1 MQCCSR
7 LRDTRIPSLSRL
19 SSRLFYASSFTIT
32 IQDTHHHT
40 TQDISNVTRPDMLG
54 KYELLSKL
62 ATGGMAEVYLARE
75 RGLAGMERFVVIK
88 RILPH
93 LAQHPSFV
101 EMFLREGR
109 LIARLNHPNIVQI
122 YELGADAGQQYF
134 LALEYIPGITLR
146 ELQVLA
152 NKRGEMLPEEVVLAI
167 GMQTAAGL
175 EAAHAMKDNERN
187 PLGLVHRDVTPHN
200 LMCMESGLIKLLDF
214 GIAKA
219 TQGQSEATYS
229 GDLKGKFSYMSPEQA
244 LQQPLDARSDIFSLG
259 IVLWESLTGRR
270 LFKRASQLEML
281 QAISTGDAPSP
292 DMWRSGLGQGTV
304 NAIMKALATDPADRF
319 QSAREF
325 RQALMDAAEQAG
337 LQATQDRVHRFV
349 HGVARERLEER
360 AQAVKA
366 ASELDELSEHQ
377 RHRLLHETSSGIFDP
392 GGGEDEELPTIVER
406 PSGKTQSSSS
416 FGARPFQGE
425 EPPQLDDPEPPTV
438 VRAAPLPETLPAP
451 RASVSRKIIGAVFL
465 TTVLGMIA
473 GFVAIQM
480 DLFAP
485 SYSHPP
491 ITLVWAPIVDP
502 EVLEVEMRPLHDHLS
517 RELEREVRFEV
528 APSYEEAARRLTSG
542 EAEYAILPPLL
553 YVKTSRNAPQIMPIA
568 IKEFDGSMTSDGL
581 LLVSAGIRAGDINA
595 LRGKKFCL
603 TDRSST
609 TGNFLPRAYLRDQ
622 GEDPDEF
629 IEEIIWSGDHL
640 QLLRDLSDGK
650 CDVGATHSGAFIAAD
665 KFGVPVSKLR
675 TFAITGHVPQ
685 DVVCASA
692 TPSEQEREAMREVLM
707 AIKPEELFG
716 SEYLGETQRIT
727 GFVEASD
734 DLYKQLRKAL
744 DAEVAKK

>member
-1 MQCCSR
+1 M
-7 LRDTRIPSLSRL
+7 
-19 SSRLFYASSFTIT
+19 
-32 IQDTHHHT
+32 
-40 TQDISNVTRPDMLG
+40 TRPDMLG
-54 KYELLSKL
+54 KYELISKL

-93 LAQHPSFV
+93 LAQHQSFV
-101 EMFLREGR
+101 DMFLREGR

-134 LALEYIPGITLR
+134 MALEYIPGITLR

-152 NKRGEMLPEEVVLAI
+152 NKHGQTLPEEVVLSI

-175 EAAHAMKDNERN
+175 AAAHAMKDTEQN

-200 LMCMESGLIKLLDF
+200 LMCMSSGLIKLLDF

-244 LQQPLDARSDIFSLG
+244 LQKPLDARSDIFSLG

-292 DMWRSGLGQGTV
+292 DMWRSGLCSGTV
-304 NAIMKALATDPADRF
+304 KAIMKALATNPDDRF
-319 QSAREF
+319 QSAQEL
-325 RQALMDAAEQAG
+325 RQALKQAADEAG
-337 LQATQDRVHRFV
+337 LQPTQEKVEQFV
-349 HGVARERLEER
+349 KQVASERLHER

-366 ASELDELSEHQ
+366 ASEFDELSEHQ
-377 RHRLLHETSSGIFDP
+377 RHRLLHETSSGIYDP
-392 GGGEDEELPTIVER
+392 GYEQDQDLPTIVER
-406 PSGKTQSSSS
+406 PSGKTQPSHSGS
-416 FGARPFQGE
+416 FGARAFSLQEEGFTPE
-425 EPPQLDDPEPPTV
+425 EPATQ
-438 VRAAPLPETLPAP
+438 VRAAPLLETLPQPKSYTRRIVAG
-451 RASVSRKIIGAVFL
+451 AFIIAL
-465 TTVLGMIA
+465 LGITL
-473 GFVAIQM
+473 GVVATQT

-485 SYSHPP
+485 SYSAPP
-491 ITLVWAPIVDP
+491 VTMIWAPIVDP
-502 EVLEVEMRPLHDHLS
+502 GVLATEMQPLHNHLS
-517 RELEREVRFEV
+517 RTLGREVKFEV
-528 APSYEEAARRLTSG
+528 ASSYEEAADKLKSG
-542 EAEYAILPPLL
+542 EVEYAVLPPLL
-553 YVKTSRNAPQIMPIA
+553 YVKTSRQAPQVETLV

-581 LLVSAGIRAGDINA
+581 LLVSSSIRAGDINA
-595 LRGKKFCL
+595 LRGKTFCL
-603 TDRSST
+603 TDKGST

-622 GEDPDEF
+622 GEDPDTF
-629 IEEIIWSGDHL
+629 IEKIVWSGDHL
-640 QLLRDLSDGK
+640 QLLRDLSEGK

-685 DVVCASA
+685 DVVCASD
-692 TPSEQEREAMREVLM
+692 TPTKAERSAMQDALLAIDPEA
-707 AIKPEELFG
+707 LFG

-727 GFVEASD
+727 GFVPASPE
-734 DLYKQLRKAL
+734 LYVQLRKAL